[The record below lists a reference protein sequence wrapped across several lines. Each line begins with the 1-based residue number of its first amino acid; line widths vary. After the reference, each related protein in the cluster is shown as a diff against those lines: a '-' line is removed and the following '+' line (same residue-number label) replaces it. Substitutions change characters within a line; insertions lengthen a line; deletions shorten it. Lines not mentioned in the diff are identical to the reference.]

1 MFTKTKLALA
11 LVAATTLTACDNGV
25 RVEDETKFAV
35 QQEANKEVMTTMN
48 VERQELKSLVAK
60 LQQDDP
66 KIKDAYYTVDP
77 KTGERMLNI
86 VREDEAPASAGVN
99 APGAGS
105 FFIYSMLGSMMGN
118 SLSNSLSPSSG
129 SYHKSLSSLS
139 TSTARRTKDEE
150 RQYRSNATAAYIGS
164 HKKAAV
170 SRIQSNPARMKTIRT
185 GVMSR
190 ISSSRSASYSS
201 GGSRGA

>member
-11 LVAATTLTACDNGV
+11 LVAATTLAGCDNGV
-25 RVEDETKFAV
+25 RVEDETNFAV
-35 QQEANKEVMTTMN
+35 QQEANKDVMTRMN
-48 VERQELKSLVAK
+48 VERQELKSFVTK
-60 LQQDDP
+60 LQQQDP
-66 KIKDAYYTVDP
+66 DIKDAYYTVDP
-77 KTGERMLNI
+77 QSGQRVLNI
-86 VREDEAPASAGVN
+86 VREEDDGNAG
-99 APGAGS
+99 PGVGS
-105 FFIYSMLGSMMGN
+105 FFVYSMLGAMVGN
-118 SLSNSLSPSSG
+118 NLSSSFSPSNG

-139 TSTARRTKDEE
+139 TSTTRRTKEEE
-150 RQYRSNATAAYIGS
+150 RQYRSTGYAGYVAT

-170 SRIQSNPARMKTIRT
+170 AKIRSNPARMKTIRT